1 MGPALVLPLLLLLGP
16 SLVPGSGG
24 GKKPP
29 PAPHFLLQVKW
40 ECRYSNGTGQPQ
52 VRFLAR
58 EVYGRRNFAHFDSD
72 VGECVAD
79 AEWAEQDVQQWNRDK
94 DHLRGWRAQV
104 EVFCRHNYD
113 NIFGPF
119 SHRRRVQ
126 PSVSISPTK
135 EDPLSPHTLL
145 LCTAAS
151 FYPLE
156 IEIQWL
162 KNGQEQKEGV
172 FYGEELRNGDWTY
185 QTQVMLET
193 KPEHGDVYTCQVEHA
208 SLEAPITIQW
218 EPLRSDSA
226 RSKVWTG
233 AVGAVLGVVF
243 VAVGLSLYR
252 KKKKATPIQPPA
264 GKVSL
269 CTSSPNSLRW
279 FLSCLSKTI
288 CPKQLTDISK

>member
-1 MGPALVLPLLLLLGP
+1 MVCVSLLPLLMVLLMG
-16 SLVPGSGG
+16 SSVVPGAGG

-29 PAPHFLLQVKW
+29 PAPHFLHQHKS
-40 ECRYSNGTGQPQ
+40 ECRFSNGTQQ
-52 VRFLAR
+52 VRFLDR
-58 EVYGRRNFAHFDSD
+58 HFYGRQEIVRFDSARGD
-72 VGECVAD
+72 FEAVTPLGEPD
-79 AEWAEQDVQQWNRDK
+79 AQYLNSQEEILQYQRTGVDR
-94 DHLRGWRAQV
+94 
-104 EVFCRHNYD
+104 FCRHNYD
-113 NIFGPF
+113 NIYGPF

-208 SLEAPITIQW
+208 SLEAPITVQW
-218 EPLRSDSA
+218 EPRKSDSA

-243 VAVGLSLYR
+243 VAVGLSLYL
-252 KKKKATPIQPPA
+252 KKKKAAPIQPPA
-264 GKVSL
+264 ALIG
-269 CTSSPNSLRW
+269 
-279 FLSCLSKTI
+279 
-288 CPKQLTDISK
+288 

>member
-1 MGPALVLPLLLLLGP
+1 MVCVSLLLLLMVLLMG
-16 SLVPGSGG
+16 SSMVPGTGG

-29 PAPHFLLQVKW
+29 PAPHFLYQAKA
-40 ECRYSNGTGQPQ
+40 ECRFINGTQQ
-52 VRFLAR
+52 VRYLERYF
-58 EVYGRRNFAHFDSD
+58 YGRQEYVRFDSARGD
-72 VGECVAD
+72 FEAVTPLGEPTAKY
-79 AEWAEQDVQQWNRDK
+79 WNRQEGG
-94 DHLRGWRAQV
+94 LQYQWAQV
-104 EVFCRHNYD
+104 DAFCRYIYE
-113 NIFGPF
+113 NIYGPF

-172 FYGEELRNGDWTY
+172 FYGEELHNGDWTY

-208 SLEAPITIQW
+208 SLEAPITVQW
-218 EPLRSDSA
+218 EPRKSDSA

-233 AVGAVLGVVF
+233 AVGAMLGVVF

-252 KKKKATPIQPPA
+252 KKKKAPPIQPPA
-264 GKVSL
+264 ALV
-269 CTSSPNSLRW
+269 
-279 FLSCLSKTI
+279 
-288 CPKQLTDISK
+288 D

>member
-1 MGPALVLPLLLLLGP
+1 MVCVSLLPLLMVLLMG
-16 SLVPGSGG
+16 SSVVPGAGG

-29 PAPHFLLQVKW
+29 PAPHFLAQAKW
-40 ECRYSNGTGQPQ
+40 ECRFSNGTQQ
-52 VRFLAR
+52 VRYLYR
-58 EVYGRRNFAHFDSD
+58 YIYDRQDLVRFDSARGD
-72 VGECVAD
+72 YEAVTPLGEPTAKYWNSQEGILREYRSYVDRFCRYNYGV
-79 AEWAEQDVQQWNRDK
+79 AEQGRMVGRK
-94 DHLRGWRAQV
+94 
-104 EVFCRHNYD
+104 
-113 NIFGPF
+113 
-119 SHRRRVQ
+119 VQ

-172 FYGEELRNGDWTY
+172 FYAEELRNGDWTY

-208 SLEAPITIQW
+208 SLEAPITVQW
-218 EPLRSDSA
+218 EPRKSDSA

-233 AVGAVLGVVF
+233 AMGAVLGVVF
-243 VAVGLSLYR
+243 VAVGLSLYL

-264 GKVSL
+264 ALIG
-269 CTSSPNSLRW
+269 
-279 FLSCLSKTI
+279 
-288 CPKQLTDISK
+288 

>member
-1 MGPALVLPLLLLLGP
+1 MVWVSHLPLLMVLLMGP
-16 SLVPGSGG
+16 SVVPGTGG
-24 GKKPP
+24 GKKAP
-29 PAPHFLLQVKW
+29 PAPHFLYQAKF
-40 ECRYSNGTGQPQ
+40 ECRFINGTQQ
-52 VRFLAR
+52 VRYLAR
-58 EVYGRRNFAHFDSD
+58 WIYGRQDLVRFDSARGD
-72 VGECVAD
+72 FEAVTPLGEPD
-79 AEWAEQDVQQWNRDK
+79 AKYWNSQEGGLQAARHEVD
-94 DHLRGWRAQV
+94 
-104 EVFCRHNYD
+104 VFCRYNY
-113 NIFGPF
+113 GVAEQG
-119 SHRRRVQ
+119 RMVGRKVQ

-208 SLEAPITIQW
+208 SLEAPVTVQW
-218 EPLRSDSA
+218 EPRKSDSA

-243 VAVGLSLYR
+243 VAVGLSLYL
-252 KKKKATPIQPPA
+252 KKKKAAPIQPPA
-264 GKVSL
+264 AL
-269 CTSSPNSLRW
+269 IR
-279 FLSCLSKTI
+279 
-288 CPKQLTDISK
+288 

>member
-1 MGPALVLPLLLLLGP
+1 MVWVSHLPLLMVLLMGP
-16 SLVPGSGG
+16 SVVPGTGG
-24 GKKPP
+24 GKKAP
-29 PAPHFLLQVKW
+29 PAPHFLYQGKL
-40 ECRYSNGTGQPQ
+40 ECRFINGTQQ
-52 VRFLAR
+52 VRYLERHF
-58 EVYGRRNFAHFDSD
+58 YGRQEFVRFDSARGD
-72 VGECVAD
+72 FEAVTPLGKPD
-79 AEWAEQDVQQWNRDK
+79 AQYLNSQKEILQYQRTGVDT
-94 DHLRGWRAQV
+94 
-104 EVFCRHNYD
+104 FCRYNYGVAE
-113 NIFGPF
+113 IAHVVG
-119 SHRRRVQ
+119 RKVQ

-218 EPLRSDSA
+218 EPRKSDSA

-264 GKVSL
+264 ALIG
-269 CTSSPNSLRW
+269 
-279 FLSCLSKTI
+279 
-288 CPKQLTDISK
+288 

>member
-1 MGPALVLPLLLLLGP
+1 MVCVSLLPLLMVLLMG
-16 SLVPGSGG
+16 SSVVPGTGG

-29 PAPHFLLQVKW
+29 PAPHFLAQWKFECHFINGTQQVRYLYRYIYDRQDLVRFDSARGDFEAVTTLGEPDAKYW
-40 ECRYSNGTGQPQ
+40 NSQEDYLYVSRTAVDRFCRY
-52 VRFLAR
+52 
-58 EVYGRRNFAHFDSD
+58 
-72 VGECVAD
+72 
-79 AEWAEQDVQQWNRDK
+79 
-94 DHLRGWRAQV
+94 
-104 EVFCRHNYD
+104 NYD

-135 EDPLSPHTLL
+135 EDPVSPNTLL
-145 LCTAAS
+145 LCIVTG

-193 KPEHGDVYTCQVEHA
+193 KPEHGDVYTCHMEHA
-208 SLEAPITIQW
+208 SLEAPITVQW
-218 EPLRSDSA
+218 EPRRSDSA
-226 RSKVWTG
+226 RSKVWMG
-233 AVGAVLGVVF
+233 AMGAVLGVVF
-243 VAVGLSLYR
+243 VAVGLSLYL

-264 GKVSL
+264 ALIG
-269 CTSSPNSLRW
+269 
-279 FLSCLSKTI
+279 
-288 CPKQLTDISK
+288 